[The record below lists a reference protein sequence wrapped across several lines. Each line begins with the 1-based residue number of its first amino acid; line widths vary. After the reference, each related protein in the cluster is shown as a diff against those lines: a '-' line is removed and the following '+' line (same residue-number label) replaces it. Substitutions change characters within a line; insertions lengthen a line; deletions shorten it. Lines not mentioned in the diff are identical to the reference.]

1 MNALLKAELLKLR
14 TTRTFGVVVG
24 VSALVS
30 VALAVLGASLDK
42 KISAHEL
49 FTNNSITYVIVL
61 LGAIGMTGEWRHR
74 TITST
79 ILASPDRVR
88 LLSAKVMASAAAG
101 VVLVFLVTVVT
112 MIAGTIALK
121 AAGHPTLGIGGLA
134 DVLWRN
140 LAVAAVLGPL
150 GVCIGALGR
159 NQIVTV
165 VVLIAVAA
173 VLEPQLFAASHAVG
187 QFGPLA
193 EAPGAVLG
201 GSSTTT
207 DGMLAAGP
215 ALVVMVAWA
224 AAAFGVA
231 AIRLRN
237 RDLV

>member
-14 TTRTFGVVVG
+14 TTRTFAVVVG
-24 VSALVS
+24 VSALFSMV
-30 VALAVLGASLDK
+30 LAVLGASFEK
-42 KISAHEL
+42 NITAHEL

-88 LLSAKVMASAAAG
+88 LLSAKVLASAAAG

-121 AAGHPTLGIGGLA
+121 AGGHPTLGVSGLA
-134 DVLWRN
+134 DVMWRN
-140 LAVAAVLGPL
+140 LVVAAVLGSF
-150 GVCIGALGR
+150 GVAIGALGR

-165 VVLIAVAA
+165 VGLIAVAA
-173 VLEPQLFAASHAVG
+173 VLEPGIFGASHAVG
-187 QFGPLA
+187 RFGPLA
-193 EAPGAVLG
+193 EAPSAVLG
-201 GSSTTT
+201 GSSATE
-207 DGMLAAGP
+207 GMLSAGP
-215 ALVVMVAWA
+215 ALVVMIAWA
-224 AAAFGVA
+224 AAAFGAA

>member
-14 TTRTFGVVVG
+14 TTRTFAVVVG
-24 VSALVS
+24 VSALFS
-30 VALAVLGASLDK
+30 VLLAVLGATVEK
-42 KISAHEL
+42 NITAHEL

-88 LLSAKVMASAAAG
+88 LLSAKVIASAAAG
-101 VVLVFLVTVVT
+101 VVLVFLVTLVT

-121 AAGHPTLGIGGLA
+121 AGGHATLGAGGLA
-134 DVLWRN
+134 DVMWRN
-140 LAVAAVLGPL
+140 LVVAAVLGPL
-150 GVCIGALGR
+150 GVAIGALGR

-165 VVLIAVAA
+165 IGLIAVASF
-173 VLEPQLFAASHAVG
+173 LEPQLFAASQAVG
-187 QFGPLA
+187 RFGPLS
-193 EAPGAVLG
+193 EAPSAVLG
-201 GSSTTT
+201 SNAPT
-207 DGMLAAGP
+207 DGALAAGP
-215 ALVVMVAWA
+215 GLVVMVAWA
-224 AAAFGVA
+224 AAAFGAA

>member
-1 MNALLKAELLKLR
+1 MNTLLKAELLKLR
-14 TTRTFGVVVG
+14 TTRTFAVVVG
-24 VSALVS
+24 ISALAS
-30 VALAVLGASLDK
+30 VALAVLGASFDK

-101 VVLVFLVTVVT
+101 VVLVFLVTAVT

-201 GSSTTT
+201 GSSSTTE
-207 DGMLAAGP
+207 GMLAAGP
-215 ALVVMVAWA
+215 ALAVLVAWA
-224 AAAFGVA
+224 AAAFGAA
-231 AIRLRN
+231 AIRLRTH
-237 RDLV
+237 DLV

>member
-14 TTRTFGVVVG
+14 TTRTFAVVVG
-24 VSALVS
+24 VSALFS
-30 VALAVLGASLDK
+30 MLLAVLGATYEKD
-42 KISAHEL
+42 ITAHDL
-49 FTNNSITYVIVL
+49 FTNNAITYVIVL

-79 ILASPDRVR
+79 ILAAPDRVR
-88 LLSAKVMASAAAG
+88 LLSAKVIASAAAG

-121 AAGHPTLGIGGLA
+121 AGDHTTLGAGGLA
-134 DVLWRN
+134 DVMWRN
-140 LAVAAVLGPL
+140 LAVAAVLGPF
-150 GVCIGALGR
+150 GVAVGAIGR
-159 NQIVTV
+159 NQIATV
-165 VVLIAVAA
+165 VGLIAVASF
-173 VLEPQLFAASHAVG
+173 LEPQLFAASHAVG

-193 EAPGAVLG
+193 EAPSAVLG
-201 GSSTTT
+201 GGAAT

-215 ALVVMVAWA
+215 ALLAMVAWA

-231 AIRLRN
+231 AVRLRN

>member
-1 MNALLKAELLKLR
+1 MNTLLKAELLKLR
-14 TTRTFGVVVG
+14 TTRTFAVVVG
-24 VSALVS
+24 ISALVS
-30 VALAVLGASLDK
+30 VALAVLGATFDK

-61 LGAIGMTGEWRHR
+61 LAAIGMTGEWRHR

-121 AAGHPTLGIGGLA
+121 ASGHAALGVGGLA
-134 DVLWRN
+134 DVMWRN
-140 LAVAAVLGPL
+140 LAVAAVLGSF
-150 GVCIGALGR
+150 GVAIGAIGR

-173 VLEPQLFAASHAVG
+173 VVEPQLFAASHAVG

-201 GSSTTT
+201 GSSATT
-207 DGMLAAGP
+207 DGLLAAGP
-215 ALVVMVAWA
+215 ALAVMVAWA
-224 AAAFGVA
+224 AAAFGA
-231 AIRLRN
+231 AAFRLRSH
-237 RDLV
+237 DLV

>member
-1 MNALLKAELLKLR
+1 MNTLLKAEVLKLR
-14 TTRTFGVVVG
+14 TTRTFAVVVG
-24 VSALVS
+24 VSAVFSML
-30 VALAVLGASLDK
+30 LAVLGAAVEK
-42 KISAHEL
+42 HVSAHDL

-79 ILASPDRVR
+79 ILASPDRTR

-121 AAGHPTLGIGGLA
+121 AGGHATLGVGGLA
-134 DVLWRN
+134 DVMWRN
-140 LAVAAVLGPL
+140 LAVAAVLGSF
-150 GVCIGALGR
+150 GVAIGALGR

-165 VVLIAVAA
+165 VGLIAVAS
-173 VLEPQLFAASHAVG
+173 VLEPGIFAASHAIG

-193 EAPGAVLG
+193 EAPTGVLG
-201 GSSTTT
+201 GSET
-207 DGMLAAGP
+207 DGLLTAGP
-215 ALVVMVAWA
+215 ALAVMVAWT
-224 AAAFGVA
+224 AAAFA
-231 AIRLRN
+231 AANVRLRG

>member
-14 TTRTFGVVVG
+14 TTRTFAVVVG
-24 VSALVS
+24 VSALFS
-30 VALAVLGASLDK
+30 VMLAVLGATFQKD
-42 KISAHEL
+42 ITAHEL

-88 LLSAKVMASAAAG
+88 LLSAKVVASAAAG
-101 VVLVFLVTVVT
+101 VVLVFLVTVLT

-121 AAGHPTLGIGGLA
+121 AGDHATLGVGGLA
-134 DVLWRN
+134 DVMWRN
-140 LAVAAVLGPL
+140 LAVAAVLGPF
-150 GVCIGALGR
+150 GVAIGAIGR

-165 VVLIAVAA
+165 VALIAVASF
-173 VLEPQLFAASHAVG
+173 LEPQLFAASHAVG

-193 EAPGAVLG
+193 EAPSAVLG
-201 GSSTTT
+201 GSSATA

-215 ALVVMVAWA
+215 ALAVMVAWA

>member
-14 TTRTFGVVVG
+14 TTRTFAVVVG
-24 VSALVS
+24 LSALFS
-30 VALAVLGASLDK
+30 MLLAVLGATVEK
-42 KISAHEL
+42 NITAHEL

-88 LLSAKVMASAAAG
+88 LLSAKVVASAAAG

-121 AAGHPTLGIGGLA
+121 ASGHPTLGISGLA
-134 DVLWRN
+134 DVMWRN

-150 GVCIGALGR
+150 GVAIGALGR

-165 VVLIAVAA
+165 VGLIAVASF
-173 VLEPQLFAASHAVG
+173 LEPQLFAASASVG
-187 QFGPLA
+187 RFGPLS
-193 EAPGAVLG
+193 EAPTSVLG
-201 GSSTTT
+201 GNTE

-224 AAAFGVA
+224 AAAFGA
-231 AIRLRN
+231 AAVRLRN

>member
-14 TTRTFGVVVG
+14 TTRTFAVVVG
-24 VSALVS
+24 VSALFS
-30 VALAVLGASLDK
+30 MMLAVLGATVEK
-42 KISAHEL
+42 NITAHEL

-121 AAGHPTLGIGGLA
+121 AGGHPTLGIGGLA

-201 GSSTTT
+201 GSSAATE
-207 DGMLAAGP
+207 GMLAAGP
-215 ALVVMVAWA
+215 ALAVLIAWT
-224 AAAFGVA
+224 AAAFGAA

>member
-14 TTRTFGVVVG
+14 TTRTFAVVVG
-24 VSALVS
+24 VCALFS
-30 VALAVLGASLDK
+30 MLLAVVGASVDK
-42 KISAHEL
+42 HITAHEL

-88 LLSAKVMASAAAG
+88 LLSAKVVASAAAG

-121 AAGHPTLGIGGLA
+121 AGGHATLGAGGLA
-134 DVLWRN
+134 DVMWRN
-140 LAVAAVLGPL
+140 LAVAVVLGPF
-150 GVCIGALGR
+150 GVAIGALGR

-165 VVLIAVAA
+165 VGLIAVASF
-173 VLEPQLFAASHAVG
+173 LEPQLFAATQSVG
-187 QFGPLA
+187 RFGPLS
-193 EAPGAVLG
+193 EAPTAVLG
-201 GSSTTT
+201 GNAAS

-224 AAAFGVA
+224 AAAFGAA

>member
-14 TTRTFGVVVG
+14 TTRTFAVVVG
-24 VSALVS
+24 VSALFSMV
-30 VALAVLGASLDK
+30 LAVLGAALGK
-42 KISAHEL
+42 NTNAHEL
-49 FTNNSITYVIVL
+49 FTNNAITYVIVL

-88 LLSAKVMASAAAG
+88 LLAAKVVAYAAAG
-101 VVLVFLVTVVT
+101 VILAFLVTVLT

-121 AAGHPTLGIGGLA
+121 ASHHATLGVGGLA
-134 DVLWRN
+134 DVLWRD
-140 LAVAAVLGPL
+140 LAVAAVLAPL

-159 NQIVTV
+159 NQIATV
-165 VVLIAVAA
+165 VGLIAVAS
-173 VLEPQLFAASHAVG
+173 VLEPGIFAASHVVG
-187 QFGPLA
+187 RFGPLA

-201 GSSTTT
+201 GTAATT
-207 DGMLAAGP
+207 DGLLTAGP

-224 AAAFGVA
+224 AAAFA
-231 AIRLRN
+231 AAAVQLRG

>member
-14 TTRTFGVVVG
+14 TTRTFAVVVG
-24 VSALVS
+24 VCALVS
-30 VALAVLGASLDK
+30 VALAVLGASFDK
-42 KISAHEL
+42 SIGAHEL

-88 LLSAKVMASAAAG
+88 LLSAKAVASAAAG

-121 AAGHPTLGIGGLA
+121 AGGHATLGVSGLA

-140 LAVAAVLGPL
+140 LVVAAVLGPF

-165 VVLIAVAA
+165 IGLIAVASF
-173 VLEPQLFAASHAVG
+173 LEPQLFAASHAVG

-201 GSSTTT
+201 GAGATT
-207 DGMLAAGP
+207 DGLLAAGP

-224 AAAFGVA
+224 AAAFGAA
-231 AIRLRN
+231 AIRLSN